1 MPYSLSLLCKD
12 LLTLFV
18 FPLLLP
24 EDEDDIIVGDNLV
37 GDKVS
42 DDVSLLLLLG
52 REALNSFELVVGKEA
67 MKRRE

>member
-37 GDKVS
+37 G
-42 DDVSLLLLLG
+42 